1 MSSIHTDMAVEA
13 HEYFSEKNKVPQGV
27 KMNKRVFGGLCYT
40 KISITDEEGE
50 KYLEKPM
57 GTYITLEAENLR
69 GSDRESYKQSRNF
82 LAKEIEMLLEKNNIS
97 PTDPV
102 LVIGLGNWDITPDAL
117 GPKTV
122 SSLFVSRHLFEHL
135 PESMTENIRP
145 VCALSPGVL
154 GTTGIE
160 TLEIVK
166 GITQRVNP
174 KCVIAIDAL
183 VARSIKRLGTSLQ
196 ISDSGINPG
205 SGVGNHRKELSKET
219 LGVPVISIGVPTVV
233 DAATIT
239 ENAFEGSVEILKE
252 SDNSNLFK
260 MLSTLSSE
268 DRKRLFSVALSEM
281 TEDLIVTPKDVDEMI
296 SDLSEVIAA
305 ALNTGL
311 HSKDVKKLM

>member
-233 DAATIT
+233 DAAPIT

-281 TEDLIVTPKDVDEMI
+281 T